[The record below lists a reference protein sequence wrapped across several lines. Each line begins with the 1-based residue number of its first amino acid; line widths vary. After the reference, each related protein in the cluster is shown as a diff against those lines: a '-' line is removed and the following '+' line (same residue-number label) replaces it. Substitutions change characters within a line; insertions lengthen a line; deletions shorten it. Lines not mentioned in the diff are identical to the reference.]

1 MFLGFKGDK
10 TPDIDINFSGDYQP
24 VAHAYTEEMFGKGH
38 AFRAGTIATVKD
50 KTAFGYV
57 KSYCDDKGIRATNI

>member
-10 TPDIDINFSGDYQP
+10 TPDIDLNFSGDYQSI
-24 VAHAYTEEMFGKGH
+24 AHAYTEEMFGVGH
-38 AFRAGTIATVKD
+38 AFKAGTISAVQQ

-57 KSYCDDKGIRATNI
+57 KNTARIGK